1 MGAPLVSPL
10 PAGKCRYYP
19 QTASYA
25 CADRVRYVAQPMQPT
40 IQPTMRQPR
49 MQYPQMQMPMQMPM
63 RSVCTVGGVDAQVQS
78 YSMQPK
84 TSPPMY
90 KAARAE
96 QATEPHPRHF
106 GSKQL

>member
-25 CADRVRYVAQPMQPT
+25 CADRVRYVAQP
-40 IQPTMRQPR
+40 RQPR

-63 RSVCTVGGVDAQVQS
+63 RSVCAVGGVDAQVQS